1 MMISLARWS
10 NTAIIVFVVT
20 PFTSVLT
27 KKLLFQVYTILFADL
42 ITYPLYRILDP
53 ISYVSRWVLGPLA
66 KGGSQ
71 ASVNSYF
78 GGGAVVGC
86 GTVHG
91 HDEDVV
97 PLLLLRFDIPCGV
110 RLNIGGTA
118 FQLCRGQVLP
128 YKDVVTSP
136 DDRTKGRRDLQA
148 FLHRLRFDSRRAF
161 VLLVV
166 RFPVR

>member
-66 KGGSQ
+66 SKGGSQ

-78 GGGAVVGC
+78 GGAEWSVAERY
-86 GTVHG
+86 T
-91 HDEDVV
+91 DTTKT
-97 PLLLLRFDIPCGV
+97 LF
-110 RLNIGGTA
+110 
-118 FQLCRGQVLP
+118 LCFYYASIYPAAYV
-128 YKDVVTSP
+128 
-136 DDRTKGRRDLQA
+136 
-148 FLHRLRFDSRRAF
+148 
-161 VLLVV
+161 
-166 RFPVR
+166 